1 VGFDSQRDAATPV
14 KPQIVFMAKEM
25 ESADT

>member
-1 VGFDSQRDAATPV
+1 VGFDSQRDAATPA